1 MAFFTFLCI
10 LFLSTLLITPSCASL
25 QTQLLPSNEQAAAKN
40 ELQVSLPTLPR
51 KPRKLRF
58 TVKVTV
64 AEQEGKDYSAY
75 SNHKENALAGGKKP
89 RTQKEEDEK
98 VQVVERSRSAETRQE
113 RMEKEDTPEFFT
125 MDYQSVRRRSPI
137 HNSFPAVSP

>member
-1 MAFFTFLCI
+1 MEMAFFTFLCI

-25 QTQLLPSNEQAAAKN
+25 QTQLLPSNKQAAAKN
-40 ELQVSLPTLPR
+40 ELQVSLPTL
-51 KPRKLRF
+51 PRKLRF

>member
-1 MAFFTFLCI
+1 MEMAFFTFLCI
-10 LFLSTLLITPSCASL
+10 LILSTLLITPSCASL
-25 QTQLLPSNEQAAAKN
+25 QTQLLPSNKQAAAKN

-51 KPRKLRF
+51 KLRF
-58 TVKVTV
+58 TVKV
-64 AEQEGKDYSAY
+64 AEQEGKDTSAY

>member
-1 MAFFTFLCI
+1 MEMAFCTFLCI
-10 LFLSTLLITPSCASL
+10 LILSTLLITPGCASL
-25 QTQLLPSNEQAAAKN
+25 QTQLLPSNKQAAAKN

-51 KPRKLRF
+51 KLRF

-64 AEQEGKDYSAY
+64 AEQEAKDYSAY

-89 RTQKEEDEK
+89 RTQKEDEK

-113 RMEKEDTPEFFT
+113 QMEKEDTPEFFT

-137 HNSFPAVSP
+137 HNSFPSFSP

>member
-1 MAFFTFLCI
+1 MEMAFFTFLCI
-10 LFLSTLLITPSCASL
+10 LILSTLLITPSCASL
-25 QTQLLPSNEQAAAKN
+25 QTQLLPSNKQAAAKN

-51 KPRKLRF
+51 KLRF
-58 TVKVTV
+58 TVKV
-64 AEQEGKDYSAY
+64 AEQEGKDSSAY

-89 RTQKEEDEK
+89 RTQKEDEK

>member
-1 MAFFTFLCI
+1 MEMAFFTFLCI

-25 QTQLLPSNEQAAAKN
+25 QTQLLPSNKQAAAKN

-51 KPRKLRF
+51 KLRF
-58 TVKVTV
+58 TVKV
-64 AEQEGKDYSAY
+64 AEQEGKDSSAY

>member
-1 MAFFTFLCI
+1 MEMAFFTFLCI

-58 TVKVTV
+58 TVKV

>member
-1 MAFFTFLCI
+1 MEMAFFTFLCI
-10 LFLSTLLITPSCASL
+10 LILSTLLITPSCASL
-25 QTQLLPSNEQAAAKN
+25 QTQLLPSNKQAAAKN

-51 KPRKLRF
+51 KLRF
-58 TVKVTV
+58 TVKV
-64 AEQEGKDYSAY
+64 AEQEGKDSSAY